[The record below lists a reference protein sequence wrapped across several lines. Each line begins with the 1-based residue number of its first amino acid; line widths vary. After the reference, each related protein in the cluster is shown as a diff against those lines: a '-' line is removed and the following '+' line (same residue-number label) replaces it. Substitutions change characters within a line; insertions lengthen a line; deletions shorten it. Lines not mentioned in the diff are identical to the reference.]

1 MAFSL
6 RMHLF
11 HWKRHVYSSISSWR
25 VLNLQGR
32 YVPNL
37 TWKVVPI
44 CDHAELSRRM
54 TLLWCTSGM
63 MCWFIFSV
71 FPYWMQ
77 APMVFCGR
85 MLKLET
91 QSFLVSKSWYWSI
104 PINSPTVATIPT
116 PTCSESNRKIC
127 RPRHMDFTSR
137 RCCHR
142 ESLALQIL
150 HPQKTDGWNWTL
162 QLHMM
167 MWWNLPFP
175 ARSCS
180 FLMSVVPPLQ
190 IGQMQ
195 EKVSIKAQIQEIS
208 GEQLRRIQNMEYT
221 FIRRYKW
228 QISIPHNSSLQK
240 WKIATVGDQPITTNH
255 HLHQQTNSKYFWQ
268 ISDNLP
274 IITGIHPPNV
284 WHGRWT
290 WWLPSWKNLFFEG
303 SPFRI
308 HVTSHI
314 APSKYQVKL

>member
-63 MCWFIFSV
+63 CWFIFNV
-71 FPYWMQ
+71 FPYWKTSPHGFFAEGCWNFNQ
-77 APMVFCGR
+77 
-85 MLKLET
+85 T
-91 QSFLVSKSWYWSI
+91 QSFLVTKSWYLYIFSYQL
-104 PINSPTVATIPT
+104 PYSSDYFHAKHVQNPTAK
-116 PTCSESNRKIC
+116 SAGF
-127 RPRHMDFTSR
+127 PRHMDLTSR

-180 FLMSVVPPLQ
+180 FFN
-190 IGQMQ
+190 
-195 EKVSIKAQIQEIS
+195 VSCSPFANRSNAGESLNQAPNS
-208 GEQLRRIQNMEYT
+208 GEKSRRIQNMEYT
-221 FIRRYKW
+221 FIRRYKYRFL
-228 QISIPHNSSLQK
+228 IIPLC
-240 WKIATVGDQPITTNH
+240 
-255 HLHQQTNSKYFWQ
+255 
-268 ISDNLP
+268 
-274 IITGIHPPNV
+274 
-284 WHGRWT
+284 
-290 WWLPSWKNLFFEG
+290 KNERL
-303 SPFRI
+303 
-308 HVTSHI
+308 
-314 APSKYQVKL
+314 LL